1 MSLSERQLTAQS
13 LASEINSLG
22 AWCVSPMPLDD
33 NRRLRFQV
41 LDADRDAVIEK
52 LSSWNW
58 SPIFVST
65 LPRVCNNGWHLAS
78 VYEIDLPRARQFVYD
93 GRIHG
98 DIASKDKPSHET
110 QAIMKD
116 WYGLK

>member
-33 NRRLRFQV
+33 NARLRFQV
-41 LDADRDAVIEK
+41 LDSDRDKVLEK

-58 SPIFVST
+58 SPILVST

-93 GRIHG
+93 GRIHR
-98 DIASKDKPSHET
+98 DIADKEKK
-110 QAIMKD
+110 QAEVDI
-116 WYGLK
+116 LKYLGWKK